1 MVVRQQTLCI
11 LRGTLRF
18 DLQYLVELVLTWE
31 VRRST
36 YLVVEAPSKVTRKF
50 GFPPTSPL
58 LLGRPSLEVGL
69 FTYAREM
76 TAAIYTDDIRHPCAY
91 HILLK
96 IHPFFPKNDSE
107 RGDSLWN
114 CVSTISS
121 SPYLVLLLQDTLS
134 VVLPR

>member
-1 MVVRQQTLCI
+1 MKCE
-11 LRGTLRF
+11 LRETP
-18 DLQYLVELVLTWE
+18 WE
-31 VRRST
+31 NSASLAV
-36 YLVVEAPSKVTRKF
+36 SK
-50 GFPPTSPL
+50 
-58 LLGRPSLEVGL
+58 LEVGL

-121 SPYLVLLLQDTLS
+121 SPYWCFYYKI
-134 VVLPR
+134 R